1 MQDSPVIGRLV
12 AGRYRISRLVARGGM
27 ASVYLAM
34 DERLDRGVAVKII
47 HPHLLSDE
55 GFRAKFIR
63 EAKIAAKLSHPNL
76 VNVFDQG
83 EEDGLAYMV
92 MEYVPGM
99 TLRDALK
106 QFGKLK
112 PMRALELMEQIL
124 QGLAAAHR
132 GGILH
137 RDIKPENVFL
147 ADDGRIK
154 LGDFG
159 LARSVDNSTQTG
171 ALIGTVAYIAPELLL
186 RGESDAR
193 ADIYAIGIMLFELL
207 TGAQPFEG
215 EQAVQVAYQHANS
228 QVPAPSTRVPE
239 LPPVIDQLVLWAT
252 EKDPVN
258 RPQDASEFLKVL
270 IQAKGELRSGSTS
283 GPAATS
289 ATAKLDIS
297 ATRVI
302 SPENLELPNHTEV
315 ISENLQ
321 TEIIGALNLNP
332 ETEAL
337 SSLERMQVKR
347 KRHWLAVP
355 ILTILALLL
364 GSGAGWFVSEGPG
377 AFTSIP
383 DLASR
388 ELSAAKSA
396 LEPLGAQI
404 DVVSEPSALMSKGFV
419 TRTDPAAGSWFLRGG
434 KVTIFVSSGPRL
446 IQMPDLKGKTP
457 DEAAQLLTTAGFIAG
472 ETIRVFSD
480 EPKDLVFDHLGADGS
495 RVAEGST
502 IDVKVS
508 AGPAPIVTGLTEI
521 AARALLEVSGIKVKD
536 VRQAFSDVVPLGSVI
551 KYSALSS
558 PLAVGGRVNLV
569 ISKGP
574 ETVVMPSVIGETIL
588 AAKTLLESLGL
599 RVVVDTNQLEQNW
612 GIAKIKGASAA
623 SGQLLKVGDTV
634 TISSR

>member
-1 MQDSPVIGRLV
+1 
-12 AGRYRISRLVARGGM
+12 M
-27 ASVYLAM
+27 ASVYQAM
-34 DERLDRGVAVKII
+34 DERLDREVAVKVI

-83 EEDGLAYMV
+83 EEGGLAYLV

-112 PMRALELMEQIL
+112 PLRALELMEQIL

-159 LARSVDNSTQTG
+159 LARTVDNSTQTG

-207 TGAQPFEG
+207 TGVQPFEG

-228 QVPAPSTRVPE
+228 QVPAPSTREPE
-239 LPPVIDQLVLWAT
+239 LPPVMDQLVLWAT
-252 EKDPVN
+252 EKDPQN

-270 IQAKGELRSGSTS
+270 IQAKSELRTG
-283 GPAATS
+283 AAS
-289 ATAKLDIS
+289 SNATTKLDIA

-302 SPENLELPNHTEV
+302 APEELGLSNHTEV
-315 ISENLQ
+315 IAQNLQ
-321 TEIIGALNLNP
+321 TEVIGALNLNP

-337 SSLERMQVKR
+337 SSLERMQAKR

-364 GSGAGWFVSEGPG
+364 GSGAGWFISEGPG
-377 AFTSIP
+377 SFTSIP
-383 DLASR
+383 DLVSR
-388 ELSAAKSA
+388 ELSAAKTA
-396 LEPLGAQI
+396 LEPLEAQI
-404 DVVSEPSALMSKGFV
+404 NVVSEPSALMSKGFV
-419 TRTDPAAGSWFLRGG
+419 TRTDPAAGSWFIRGG
-434 KVTIFVSSGPRL
+434 KVTIYVSSGPRL
-446 IQMPDLKGKTP
+446 IEMPNLKGKTA
-457 DEAAQLLTTAGFIAG
+457 DEAAQLLTTAGFVAG
-472 ETIRVFSD
+472 QTNKIFSD
-480 EPKDLVFDHLGADGS
+480 EPKDLVFDYQGSDGS
-495 RVAEGST
+495 KVAEGST
-502 IDVKVS
+502 IDLKVS
-508 AGPAPIVTGLTEI
+508 AGAAPIVSGLTEV
-521 AARALLEVSGIKVKD
+521 AARALLEAAGIKVKS
-536 VRQAFSDVVPLGSVI
+536 VQQAYSDVVPLGSVI
-551 KYSALSS
+551 KYSALSA

-569 ISKGP
+569 VSKGP
-574 ETVVMPSVIGETIL
+574 ETVIMPSVVGETIL
-588 AAKTLLESLGL
+588 AAKSLLESLGL
-599 RVVVDTNQLEQNW
+599 RVAVDTNQLEKNW
-612 GIAKIKGASAA
+612 GIAKIKSTSASV
-623 SGQLLKVGDTV
+623 GQLLKVGDTV